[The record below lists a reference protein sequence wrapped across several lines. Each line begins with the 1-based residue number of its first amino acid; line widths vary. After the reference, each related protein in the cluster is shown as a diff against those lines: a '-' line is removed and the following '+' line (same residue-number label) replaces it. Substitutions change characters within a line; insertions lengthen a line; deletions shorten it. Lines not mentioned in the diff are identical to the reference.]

1 MLDAAG
7 TAGGREVACCPE
19 GAERGG
25 GAAELSVCVAIWFF
39 VPEATPPAIL
49 LLGGG
54 GGGTMGGGGGEIG
67 RRCESVILQL
77 RVSEDKWFYE
87 LYLYS
92 LPKLDGSLSF
102 LHNNTK
108 WIV

>member
-1 MLDAAG
+1 MLDDAG
-7 TAGGREVACCPE
+7 TVPGRGATCGSE
-19 GAERGG
+19 GTARGG

-39 VPEATPPAIL
+39 VPEAAAAALL

-77 RVSEDKWFYE
+77 RVSEDK
-87 LYLYS
+87 
-92 LPKLDGSLSF
+92 
-102 LHNNTK
+102 
-108 WIV
+108 